1 MSWDE
6 LVYRVTMLA
15 VILGLVWLVFAPMP
29 NGAPLVQFVHQALI
43 A

>member
-1 MSWDE
+1 VNWDE
-6 LVYRVTMLA
+6 VVCRVTLLA

-29 NGAPLVQFVHQALI
+29 NGEPLLQLTHGVYI

>member
-1 MSWDE
+1 
-6 LVYRVTMLA
+6 

-29 NGAPLVQFVHQALI
+29 NGEPLVQLTHQAYI